1 MTGPAFGY
9 KNRPPSK
16 PLKKAQMEGA
26 SFFTRPCAHCSHT
39 YIAYFV
45 SPFPP
50 TRMYSPCCPDVHTV
64 LLYRLISHGLVL
76 ISEWRGFAL
85 LRSEEHTSEL
95 QSRGHLVCRLLL
107 EKRKIH
113 VELHVHQI

>member
-1 MTGPAFGY
+1 MPVSRGSFVTTILSFLCCFISVFGY
-9 KNRPPSK
+9 KKCRHGYRLLVSCYRPPSK
-16 PLKKAQMEGA
+16 PLKQAQMEGA

-76 ISEWRGFAL
+76 ISEWWGFAL
-85 LRSEEHTSEL
+85 L
-95 QSRGHLVCRLLL
+95 
-107 EKRKIH
+107 
-113 VELHVHQI
+113 

>member
-1 MTGPAFGY
+1 MSCIMSPLSKLRDQPCMTGPAFEF

-26 SFFTRPCAHCSHT
+26 SFFTRPCAHGSHT

-76 ISEWRGFAL
+76 ISEWWGSPCCDPAHGSL
-85 LRSEEHTSEL
+85 L
-95 QSRGHLVCRLLL
+95 VICP
-107 EKRKIH
+107 KADAC
-113 VELHVHQI
+113 

>member
-26 SFFTRPCAHCSHT
+26 SFFTRPCAHSSHT

-64 LLYRLISHGLVL
+64 LLYWLISHGLVVL
-76 ISEWRGFAL
+76 SAWWWFVFMWYMLWLFVCIMSTTCCL
-85 LRSEEHTSEL
+85 SEL
-95 QSRGHLVCRLLL
+95 AWS
-107 EKRKIH
+107 
-113 VELHVHQI
+113 